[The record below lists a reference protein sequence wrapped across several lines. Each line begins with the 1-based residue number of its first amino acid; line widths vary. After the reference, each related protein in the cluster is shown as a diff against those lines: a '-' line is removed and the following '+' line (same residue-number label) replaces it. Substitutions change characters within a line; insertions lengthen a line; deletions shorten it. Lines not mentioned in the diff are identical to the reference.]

1 MELQQEERK
10 ERRVYATISK
20 AALCHNME
28 AMQAAL
34 PAGVKLAGV
43 VKADGYGHGAASVC
57 EVIKPYVAFYC
68 VAAAE
73 EALELRRKGVEKPIL
88 ILGPMPGDDYATLIR
103 AGVRPSVFTEE
114 QAVALSAAA
123 VSLGVRAPFHLA
135 VDTGMNR
142 IGLRAD
148 ETGVAL
154 AEKIAACPMLD
165 FEGMFTHFYRA
176 DEWDLETT
184 ERQLARFR
192 NFKAALEKKGLK
204 PRICHVANSAGILNL
219 HGTDFDM
226 VRAGIALYGIYPAE
240 EMAHAVKLE
249 PALSLH
255 STVTYVKDVPAGE
268 AISYGGTYVAE
279 TARRVATVPVG
290 YGDGYPRSLSNKGE
304 VLIHGRRCRILG
316 RVCMDQ
322 LMVDVSEVPEAA
334 AGSEVTLLG
343 EDGDER
349 ITLEELSERS
359 GRFPYEFMCC
369 LNRRV
374 PRIYC

>member
-1 MELQQEERK
+1 
-10 ERRVYATISK
+10 
-20 AALCHNME
+20 
-28 AMQAAL
+28 
-34 PAGVKLAGV
+34 
-43 VKADGYGHGAASVC
+43 
-57 EVIKPYVAFYC
+57 
-68 VAAAE
+68 
-73 EALELRRKGVEKPIL
+73 
-88 ILGPMPGDDYATLIR
+88 MPGDDYASLIR
-103 AGVRPSVFTEE
+103 AGIRPSIFTEE
-114 QAVALSAAA
+114 QAAALSAAA
-123 VSLGVRAPFHLA
+123 VALGIRAPFHLA

-154 AEKIAACPMLD
+154 AEKIAAYPMLD

-184 ERQLARFR
+184 ERQTARFR
-192 NFKAALEKKGLK
+192 NFKTALAEKGLK

-240 EMAHAVKLE
+240 EMAHTVRLK

-255 STVTYVKDVPAGE
+255 STVTYVKEVPAGE
-268 AISYGGTYVAE
+268 AISYGGTYVAAS
-279 TARRVATVPVG
+279 ARRVATVPVG

-304 VLIHGRRCRILG
+304 VLIHGKRCRILG

-322 LMVDVSEVPEAA
+322 LMVDVSEVSEAA
-334 AGSEVTLLG
+334 PGSPVTLLG
-343 EDGDER
+343 ADGNER
-349 ITLEELSERS
+349 ITLEELAEKS

>member
-1 MELQQEERK
+1 
-10 ERRVYATISK
+10 
-20 AALCHNME
+20 
-28 AMQAAL
+28 
-34 PAGVKLAGV
+34 
-43 VKADGYGHGAASVC
+43 
-57 EVIKPYVAFYC
+57 
-68 VAAAE
+68 
-73 EALELRRKGVEKPIL
+73 
-88 ILGPMPGDDYATLIR
+88 
-103 AGVRPSVFTEE
+103 
-114 QAVALSAAA
+114 
-123 VSLGVRAPFHLA
+123 
-135 VDTGMNR
+135 MNR

-154 AEKIAACPMLD
+154 AEKIAAYPMLD

-184 ERQLARFR
+184 ERQTARFR
-192 NFKAALEKKGLK
+192 NFKTALAEKGLN

-240 EMAHAVKLE
+240 EMAHTVRLK

-255 STVTYVKDVPAGE
+255 STVTYVKEVPAGE
-268 AISYGGTYVAE
+268 AISYGGTYVAAS
-279 TARRVATVPVG
+279 ARRVATVPVG

-304 VLIHGRRCRILG
+304 VLIHGKRCRILG

-322 LMVDVSEVPEAA
+322 LMVDVSEVSEAA
-334 AGSEVTLLG
+334 PGSPVTLLG
-343 EDGDER
+343 ADGNER
-349 ITLEELSERS
+349 ITLEELAEKS